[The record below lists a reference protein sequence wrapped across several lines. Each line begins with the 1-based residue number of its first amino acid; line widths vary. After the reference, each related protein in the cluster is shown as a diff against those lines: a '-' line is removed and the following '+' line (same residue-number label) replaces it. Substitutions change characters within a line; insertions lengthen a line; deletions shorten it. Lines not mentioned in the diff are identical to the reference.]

1 MRLRASQA
9 KNKRPLNVPLR
20 GELRVILERRAEDR
34 RPACPFVFPPRRG
47 RASVTTGKAWA
58 KAAAAAGVGGT
69 LVHDL
74 RRSAARNGVRAGAR
88 EQVVIPLGGWRTR
101 SVFARYNITSDED
114 LGEALE
120 CVTGYVEK
128 RRTEKPKVRPLRAA
142 PAQNPHNPDPES
154 GAARA
159 EIA

>member
-34 RPACPFVFPPRRG
+34 RPACPFVFHRDGKRLG
-47 RASVTTGKAWA
+47 DYRKAWA